1 MGTLQINVLGTC
13 FSIKASEDDEYLKNL
28 LNYYS
33 KIVSEIENSHMLS
46 NQLHVSILAGIMLC
60 DELYKEKS
68 KNVLNAEKTSNKTS
82 IEIEKKT
89 KEMIS
94 KLESVLKNEL

>member
-1 MGTLQINVLGTC
+1 
-13 FSIKASEDDEYLKNL
+13 
-28 LNYYS
+28 
-33 KIVSEIENSHMLS
+33 
-46 NQLHVSILAGIMLC
+46 MLC

-68 KNVLNAEKTSNKTS
+68 KNVLNAEKNSNKTS

>member
-1 MGTLQINVLGTC
+1 MSGVFVI
-13 FSIKASEDDEYLKNL
+13 F
-28 LNYYS
+28 
-33 KIVSEIENSHMLS
+33 
-46 NQLHVSILAGIMLC
+46 
-60 DELYKEKS
+60 S
-68 KNVLNAEKTSNKTS
+68 KNVLNAEKNSNKTS